1 MPERLNL
8 VRLSAF
14 YDMKGE
20 MNVKHC
26 ALAVVAMAV
35 TVGFAGGIPK
45 SVTKGA
51 ATAVPSFEGL
61 PFVAEGEAAAI
72 AIPNTGWGIDWQKD
86 CPAGKDDDPGLRVE
100 PTEVELRGKKV
111 PAIRITCT
119 GGNLSRCFPLAVL
132 PFEIDFTEWN
142 VLSFAAK
149 IECPKG
155 VYPTIGDTT
164 PMIGWF
170 SSTFLG
176 LWDDFCVAAD
186 DGVTYPWARNRVHVT
201 DFKNHDY
208 PATRTADGFTEFRWD
223 VLNEE
228 RTSYK
233 GIVFDRVKNLCF
245 QYDTGKIKPGQRVV
259 ITIADMKLV
268 KGVHYRFDEPAR
280 YAKWLKRVAD
290 YRPDYSDSSA
300 YLEPPE
306 EGRLGMF
313 SKVRLAKGGVA
324 QAEIVVDVSDDI
336 RLENFYSGERLK
348 QQEIMQTRG
357 HEFYQARAA
366 AYELQKWLGELTG
379 GADFPVVSAPTD
391 ADNAKIY
398 LGAGFAKR
406 HFPEDLAKLAANRAV
421 DGFAVRVKDGD
432 IYIFGTHPMGTMN
445 GVHAFV
451 ENNSDL
457 IWAMADDPDGTLFT
471 VDPDLTAV
479 WGDALELPAFIVRGW
494 QGGSG
499 DWRRRNRSNFP
510 TGGGYDWSAKV
521 QYGFALA
528 GGHYLSPQYYD
539 RSEGMQADFNPVF
552 HGERQKTWQPS
563 RTLCCLANP
572 EFPRHAFSCLPC
584 VQEMRA
590 SGQYNCVYGT
600 DDNFGV
606 CECETCTAPIR
617 TTDGRMLTPDVDF
630 QAYYSAWL
638 YTYLNKMD
646 DAIQKEVPGYMT
658 STYAYFF
665 AATYPPIKVNKTI
678 SPLLC
683 AYYRKAYNQPIYAPA
698 NQDWWKIYKDWAKH
712 TNQLYLYDY
721 YGLSMNDTPIAEV
734 YQEDL
739 KAQRSIGFLRS
750 STEGFGMNQYCGCGD
765 DRWCMARIAW
775 NPDQDV
781 EELHRRFNRRAY
793 REAAPWIDRY
803 RGTIRRNWYKNFR
816 MSEHLD
822 EGHES
827 FSMIRALGLDAELRG
842 YLAEAQKAVKNPHSK
857 VLVDR
862 LVADYDWCVTTK
874 NWWKEPFPSQKNP
887 AKMPAEKPVQTAADV
902 AFTNL
907 IAQATALSKEGSWPA
922 AKAKF
927 LEAASDRL
935 VDPKLRGNT
944 LSRTLGRLVGDTLKV
959 DAKEAM
965 KIWEEVSDDGFKKA
979 YGWSNTM
986 AGSPVVNSLAEA
998 FIARRQPEEA
1008 AKVFDIWINWDGN
1021 ILPSGLRAGRFMRK
1035 IDFLRGKKVD
1045 VTPYLPGY
1053 LAALRDAAKN
1063 GATGPERG
1071 NAQMRLVREEM
1082 AKTSVDER
1090 LKGLFVVI
1098 GDRFMEN
1105 YTRKAATLMIPE
1117 ICTVDGKTD
1126 WARVSA
1132 ETQKALAAGDWSD
1145 LWRNSYSRQNGT
1157 DIRLDALL
1165 EIVAKAEKAG
1175 EKQIAADLIVKGATI
1190 LGYTKDATKE
1200 SVDKGGP
1207 GIWEWSVKRGD
1218 KPFEKRL
1225 KKLDDAMVKLGVK
1238 RQ

>member
-1 MPERLNL
+1 M
-8 VRLSAF
+8 
-14 YDMKGE
+14 
-20 MNVKHC
+20 KHC
-26 ALAVVAMAV
+26 ALAVVAMAAA
-35 TVGFAGGIPK
+35 VGFAGGIPK

-51 ATAVPSFEGL
+51 ATAVPSFEGM

-72 AIPNTGWGIDWQKD
+72 AIPNTGWKIDWQKD
-86 CPAGKDDDPGLRVE
+86 RPAGKDDDPGLRVE
-100 PTEVELRGKKV
+100 STEVELRGKKA

-290 YRPDYSDSSA
+290 YKPDYSDSSA

-313 SKVRLAKGGVA
+313 SKVRLAKGGMA

-606 CECETCTAPIR
+606 CECEKCTAPIR
-617 TTDGRMLTPDVDF
+617 TLDGKMLTPDVDY

-678 SPLLC
+678 VPWLC
-683 AYYRKAYNQPIYAPA
+683 TYYRKAYNEPIYAPA
-698 NQDWWKIYKDWAKH
+698 NQNWWKTYRDWAKH
-712 TNQLYLYDY
+712 TDGLYLYDY
-721 YGLSMNDTPIAEV
+721 YGLGMGDAPLAEV

-739 KAQRSIGFLRS
+739 KAQREIGFLRT
-750 STEGFGMNQYCGCGD
+750 STEGFGRNQYCGCGD
-765 DRWCMARIAW
+765 ERWVMTRLAW
-775 NPDQDV
+775 NPDADV
-781 EELHRRFNRRAY
+781 EQLHRYFNRRTY

-803 RGTIRRNWYKNFR
+803 RGVIRENWYKRFKTHMQLNENHETFAMIR
-816 MSEHLD
+816 MLGLEKELDGYLD
-822 EGHES
+822 E
-827 FSMIRALGLDAELRG
+827 AL
-842 YLAEAQKAVKNPHSK
+842 KAVKNPHSRK
-857 VLVDR
+857 LVEK
-862 LVADYDWCVTTK
+862 LVADHRFAVT
-874 NWWKEPFPSQKNP
+874 NLSCSGAFVSGGMVG
-887 AKMPAEKPVQTAADV
+887 KMPAAKPAETAADALFKERIAEVRRLSSLGNYPGATNALRV
-902 AFTNL
+902 AM
-907 IAQATALSKEGSWPA
+907 
-922 AKAKF
+922 
-927 LEAASDRL
+927 SDRL
-935 VDPKLRGNT
+935 VTPELRKKSLEGAICQ
-944 LSRTLGRLVGDTLKV
+944 LVGDSRKLGGRQAMLLFRELLDEEFLRANGVSEVMNDLWQRIPEAIAGAFVRVGQPK
-959 DAKEAM
+959 DA
-965 KIWEEVSDDGFKKA
+965 
-979 YGWSNTM
+979 
-986 AGSPVVNSLAEA
+986 
-998 FIARRQPEEA
+998 A
-1008 AKVFDIWINWDGN
+1008 AVFDAYVTY
-1021 ILPSGLRAGRFMRK
+1021 AGTRPTIGQRMSAQVRK
-1035 IDFLRGKKVD
+1035 IDFLRSQKVD
-1045 VTPYLPGY
+1045 VAPYLKDY
-1053 LAALRDAAKN
+1053 LDALRACANSQGSPMAARGDAKLRLYAEAK
-1063 GATGPERG
+1063 
-1071 NAQMRLVREEM
+1071 
-1082 AKTSVDER
+1082 AKLSPDER
-1090 LKGLFVVI
+1090 LKALFEI
-1098 GDRFMEN
+1098 IDDRFMQHG
-1105 YTRKAATLMIPE
+1105 TRHEATRRIVE
-1117 ICTVDGKTD
+1117 ACTADGATD
-1126 WARVSA
+1126 WAKAEANVLKAVS
-1132 ETQKALAAGDWSD
+1132 AGDWSD
-1145 LWRNSYSRQNGT
+1145 LYRNTYWKWTGQ
-1157 DIRLDALL
+1157 DLRLNVICD
-1165 EIVAKAEKAG
+1165 VAGELDKAG
-1175 EKQIAADLIVKGATI
+1175 RKDLAGDLLVKGAKA
-1190 LGYTKDATKE
+1190 LGYTKKATALE
-1200 SVDKGGP
+1200 VDLVDTP
-1207 GIWEWSVKRGD
+1207 EFAKRV
-1218 KPFEKRL
+1218 
-1225 KKLDDAMVKLGVK
+1225 KKLDDAMAKVGVS
-1238 RQ
+1238 RPE